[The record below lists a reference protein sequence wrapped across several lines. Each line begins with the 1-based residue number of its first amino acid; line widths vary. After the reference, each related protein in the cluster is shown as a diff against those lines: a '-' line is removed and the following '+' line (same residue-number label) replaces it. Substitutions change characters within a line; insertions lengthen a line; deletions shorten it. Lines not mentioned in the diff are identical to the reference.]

1 MRSGQDRSTKGHA
14 ATADEPP
21 TSGPLGALRGRL
33 AALAG
38 LVVLTAVV
46 IAAVGFIRGGAGDG
60 TVALADTLGGEVPTV
75 GAQAPDFKAFDIEGQ
90 PVTLADF
97 EGRPLWLVFQATWCS
112 ICRSELPDIEAAAGR
127 IDVVA
132 IHMREDREL
141 VTDYAERLGM
151 TIRSVPDPIGEIS
164 LGYLVNSVP
173 THFFIA
179 ADGTIAAIHKGAISP
194 TQIDEKLAAL
204 GK

>member
-1 MRSGQDRSTKGHA
+1 MRSGQDRSPKGHA
-14 ATADEPP
+14 TTADEPP
-21 TSGPLGALRGRL
+21 ASGPLGALRGRL

-46 IAAVGFIRGGAGDG
+46 IAAVGFIRGGGADG
-60 TVALADTLGGEVPTV
+60 TVALADALGSGVPTV
-75 GAQAPDFKAFDIEGQ
+75 GATAPDFKAFDVDGQ

-97 EGRPLWLVFQATWCS
+97 DGRPLWLVFQATWCS

-132 IHMREDREL
+132 VHMREDRET
-141 VTDYAERLGM
+141 VTDYAERLGL
-151 TIRSVPDPIGEIS
+151 TIRSIPDPIGEIS
-164 LGYLVNSVP
+164 LAYRVNSVP

-194 TQIDEKLAAL
+194 TQIDAQLTAL
-204 GK
+204 GR